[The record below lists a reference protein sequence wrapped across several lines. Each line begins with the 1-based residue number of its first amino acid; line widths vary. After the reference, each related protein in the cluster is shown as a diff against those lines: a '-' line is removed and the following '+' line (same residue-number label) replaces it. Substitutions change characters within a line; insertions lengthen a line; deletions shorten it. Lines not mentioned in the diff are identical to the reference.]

1 LSMVGIVWYLVN
13 GVCIRVTRV
22 AEMRNSMAVAAAG
35 FAVTFLTLPW
45 LGNHG
50 LWLALTV
57 FLALRGL
64 SLAAIWRRHWRNG
77 TWFAAT

>member
-1 LSMVGIVWYLVN
+1 
-13 GVCIRVTRV
+13 
-22 AEMRNSMAVAAAG
+22 MAVAAAG
-35 FAVTFLTLPW
+35 FAQTLLTLPW
-45 LGNHG
+45 LGNLA